1 MLLPLFLEDK
11 ASLMIKRLS
20 ERLFL
25 LHHEADMS
33 KVGEWQGMLGVRAA
47 FNAFHG
53 GYQVLVTFS

>member
-1 MLLPLFLEDK
+1 
-11 ASLMIKRLS
+11 MIKRLS

-53 GYQVLVTFS
+53 GYQVLVTCS